1 MIFTVTAVVIKTIND
16 GGNEMIVMMTPEGR
30 IEGLDFIVLKWS

>member
-1 MIFTVTAVVIKTIND
+1 MIFTEMEVVIRTIND

-30 IEGLDFIVLKWS
+30 IEGLNFIVLKWS